1 MTTLTQE
8 QKQLLQQTT
17 GEPPRLLDPDTKREY
32 VLLPAETYQRLRDV
46 LGDLDPRGTYP
57 LLHRALR
64 DEGWDE
70 PHMDEYNRY
79 G

>member
-1 MTTLTQE
+1 MITLTPE
-8 QKQLLQQTT
+8 QRQLLQQST
-17 GEPPRLLDPDTKREY
+17 EPSLFLDPDTKREY
-32 VLLPAETYQRLRDV
+32 ILIGVETYQRLQEL
-46 LGDLDPRGTYP
+46 LGDMDSRDAYP

-64 DEGWDE
+64 EEGWDD